1 MDSRTVT
8 FIRAWYHMALL
19 FWLMTLGIEI
29 VSLSSS
35 FLGKQWGTP
44 TSTKRG
50 WSIESL
56 ASSYTFSQLVSLST
70 CLFFSLVVVVIV
82 SSCCCWMCFDGG
94 KKMGHSG
101 WRCLMVIVI
110 FFIGD
115 EMASAKIKEEMKGY
129 WVSISLVDLFVL
141 ICFSLPDFHLS
152 LIFFCCFFSIDFF

>member
-101 WRCLMVIVI
+101 RRCLMVIVI
-110 FFIGD
+110 FFYGRWDGFSKNKRRD
-115 EMASAKIKEEMKGY
+115 EG
-129 WVSISLVDLFVL
+129 VL
-141 ICFSLPDFHLS
+141 SFD
-152 LIFFCCFFSIDFF
+152 